1 MDSNQTGQ
9 KISAEKLMGGAS
21 PSLGKLGQGSQR
33 GKPTV
38 GNLARIVR
46 SNRVKITE
54 NEKNITINV
63 EKISNNYDSI
73 EEVTESLNNLH
84 EQMVEQ
90 MLNKMDEEKK
100 EEEKGDKVTGES
112 VEGISKSLDVIA
124 VELAS
129 LGTLMADNLKQ
140 RKQQADQDR
149 IEDQKKKQAKEEA
162 KAEKGKKKQRGQRLE
177 NLGGFV
183 KKITFF
189 DQIKKFFGSILAGSA
204 ILGFFKWIKDP
215 ENQKKYNDFIDFFA
229 DKVPLIIA
237 GIAGFL
243 AINLAPTL
251 IGVLGTITGV
261 VTGLA
266 ALLGPAGLL
275 GIIAALSIVAG
286 AFLLDKFVKP
296 QLQKLWGGTGFTA
309 SGLAFGLEDVMDL
322 KDEYNKFMNDRGAS
336 FEEKKGRLKMFD
348 DLAASMRENKR
359 INDDIVGK
367 KFQIETL
374 EKAVERE
381 AAAGNEKSRKMNQ
394 QMLDTRRKELAQLE
408 NDKRYSNKMVTS
420 NWMKLQIPDSTLE
433 DTIRGN
439 NREVMRVPGAVDAS
453 LRRESGP
460 RSSQAG
466 TSSNIAGMTQTAFA
480 PITQSAALV
489 GLNMKE
495 KMFDP
500 GKVGSEYSLP
510 DIDYTDGM
518 GMNLDS
524 FMTSNLKVKSPNFS
538 AKAMEFGKDPIN
550 FEIGTP
556 VVQTPKIVPLP
567 MNGQGSGPK
576 SGSTSNQSPVPTF
589 SAVDPNNPLITTINS
604 IYNSVN

>member
-21 PSLGKLGQGSQR
+21 SSLGKVGQGGESKV
-33 GKPTV
+33 GK
-38 GNLARIVR
+38 LARIVR
-46 SNRVKITE
+46 TTRVKVNE

-149 IEDQKKKQAKEEA
+149 LEDQKKKQAKEEA
-162 KAEKGKKKQRGQRLE
+162 KAEKQKKKERGQKLE
-177 NLGGFV
+177 KLGGFV

-215 ENQKKYNDFIDFFA
+215 ENQKKYNEFIDFFA

-243 AINLAPTL
+243 AINLASTL

-286 AFLLDKFVKP
+286 AFLLDKFVRP
-296 QLQKLWGGTGFTA
+296 QLQNLVGGYGFTET
-309 SGLAFGLEDVMDL
+309 GLAFGYEDIVNLRNKQRDYL
-322 KDEYNKFMNDRGAS
+322 KQNGITGESAEAQLGKY
-336 FEEKKGRLKMFD
+336 D
-348 DLAASMRENKR
+348 DLMKLMRGRKKV
-359 INDDIVGK
+359 NDDIYGK
-367 KFQIETL
+367 KRQIKMAEEALTRS
-374 EKAVERE
+374 KTDKDRE
-381 AAAGNEKSRKMNQ
+381 INQ
-394 QMLDTRRKELAQLE
+394 KLLDTRRSELKDLEAQMSTLNKNVTLGFSALMVPE
-408 NDKRYSNKMVTS
+408 SDLRDAIRKRGGEIMVTP
-420 NWMKLQIPDSTLE
+420 Q
-433 DTIRGN
+433 
-439 NREVMRVPGAVDAS
+439 AVDPS
-453 LRRESGP
+453 LRVSPTTESSTP
-460 RSSQAG
+460 NFSQR
-466 TSSNIAGMTQTAFA
+466 AFA
-480 PITQSAALV
+480 PITQSAAMMGV
-489 GLNMKE
+489 DMDKQMMDIG
-495 KMFDP
+495 KMESD
-500 GKVGSEYSLP
+500 YTLP
-510 DIDYTDGM
+510 DIDYTDSM

-556 VVQTPKIVPLP
+556 LVQTPKIVPLP
-567 MNGQGSGPK
+567 MNGQGSGNM
-576 SGSTSNQSPVPTF
+576 SGATSNQSSVPAF